1 MRRQLT
7 LRSHCGGAR
16 LAQRLDRAAYR
27 MNPYLMAIVVGLT
40 ILNIT
45 FHIGM
50 EVSPPR
56 PVGFDFI
63 PADRHPIGPT

>member
-56 PVGFDFI
+56 PFGFDLFQLTAT
-63 PADRHPIGPT
+63 P

>member
-7 LRSHCGGAR
+7 LHSHCGGAR

-45 FHIGM
+45 FLIGM
-50 EVSPPR
+50 SPPR
-56 PVGFDFI
+56 PVGFDSFQLTAT
-63 PADRHPIGPT
+63 P